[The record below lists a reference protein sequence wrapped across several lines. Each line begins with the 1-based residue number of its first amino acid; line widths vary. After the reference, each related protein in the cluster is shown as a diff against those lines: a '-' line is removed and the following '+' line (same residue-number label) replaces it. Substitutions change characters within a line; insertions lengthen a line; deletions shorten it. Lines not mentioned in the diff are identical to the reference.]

1 MYKDK
6 DKLIIA
12 IIIFVVIYII
22 YNLYYYNIN
31 ENLENISKYEKVC
44 DDDNIIKIDQNI
56 CSRKCCGLTQYQ
68 SEFLKDID
76 DNSEERKKYVGSN
89 MSCNFGDGSGC
100 LCIPKDN
107 YDYLTNRGIGLS
119 CTK

>member
-12 IIIFVVIYII
+12 IIIFVIIYII
-22 YNLYYYNIN
+22 YNLFYYNIN

-44 DDDNIIKIDQNI
+44 DDDNIIKIDKNI

-89 MSCNFGDGSGC
+89 MSCNFGDSSGC

>member
-1 MYKDK
+1 MDK
-6 DKLIIA
+6 DKLII
-12 IIIFVVIYII
+12 IILIFITIYTV
-22 YNLYYYNIN
+22 YYFTLLLCNNN
-31 ENLENISKYEKVC
+31 EHLENVSKYETVC
-44 DDDNIIKIDQNI
+44 EDNNIIKIDKNL

-89 MSCNFGDGSGC
+89 MSCNFGDSSGC

-107 YDYLTNRGIGLS
+107 YDYLTNRGISLS